1 MNRYV
6 LFNNPLILYLQL
18 KTCVTELS
26 NQLQEANEQIQTKD
40 SAILEL
46 VDILSKVQN
55 KNNNDEVVEDEKH
68 EEVDD

>member
-26 NQLQEANEQIQTKD
+26 NQLEEANEQIQTKD

-55 KNNNDEVVEDEKH
+55 NNNDEVVEDEKH

>member
-1 MNRYV
+1 MNRYF